1 MSELVQSNVSKRRLR
16 VLSSSGF
23 AHFIHDG
30 LTDTVYVLL
39 PLWAAGFG
47 LSHAQVGLLKSCL
60 STGLAL
66 FQVPSGYL
74 AERFS
79 ERSVMVFGTA
89 LAGFGFLGLAI
100 SESFFGMAICLFAA
114 GVGCSVQHPIASAQV
129 STAYANGRRR
139 AALGT
144 YNFIG
149 DLGKVCIP
157 AGVAAIAAVYG
168 WQVGSASLGTLG
180 VIAAVILYVFLS
192 RIGIQN
198 KYKGESK
205 REIKTPPGETHSG
218 WGIVDGYGFS
228 ALVVISMID
237 SACRF
242 GVLTFIPFVL
252 ISKGAATESVGFAL
266 ALIFGGGALGKL
278 ICGLVAE
285 RMGILKTVVFTE
297 LSTVLLIFG
306 VLIVPLEGALVMLPV
321 LGVALNGT
329 SSVLYGTVGD
339 FIESERQAKGFGL
352 FYTFGI
358 GAGVAAPFG
367 FGLISDLWGLQTA
380 VSIMAMMVLLTLPF
394 CLVLRQSLANIH
406 CRA

>member
-1 MSELVQSNVSKRRLR
+1 MSDAIQSTVSKRRLR
-16 VLSSSGF
+16 VLTSSGF

-89 LAGFGFLGLAI
+89 LAGVGFLGLAVV
-100 SESFFGMAICLFAA
+100 ESFLGMAIFLFAA

-157 AGVAAIAAVYG
+157 AGVAGISAVYS

-180 VIAAVILYVFLS
+180 VIAAAILYVILS
-192 RIGIQN
+192 RIGMQDQ
-198 KYKGESK
+198 YK
-205 REIKTPPGETHSG
+205 RESRSVVNTISSEKHSG
-218 WGIVDGYGFS
+218 WGIVDRYGFS

-242 GVLTFIPFVL
+242 GVLTFVPFVL

-297 LSTVLLIFG
+297 LSTVLLIFS
-306 VLIVPLEGALVMLPV
+306 VLFVPLEWALVMLPI

-339 FIESERQAKGFGL
+339 FIDSERQAKGFAL

-367 FGLISDLWGLQTA
+367 FGLISDAWGLQTA
-380 VSIMAMMVLLTLPF
+380 VSTMAMMVLLTLPF
-394 CLVLRQSLANIH
+394 CLVVQQSLANIPR
-406 CRA
+406 RA

>member
-1 MSELVQSNVSKRRLR
+1 MSDAIQSTVSKRRLR
-16 VLSSSGF
+16 VLTSSGF

-89 LAGFGFLGLAI
+89 LAGVGFLGLAVV
-100 SESFFGMAICLFAA
+100 ESFLGMAIFLFAA

-157 AGVAAIAAVYG
+157 AGVAGISAVYS

-180 VIAAVILYVFLS
+180 VIAAAILYVILS
-192 RIGIQN
+192 RIGMQDQ
-198 KYKGESK
+198 YK
-205 REIKTPPGETHSG
+205 RESRSEVNTISSEKHSG
-218 WGIVDGYGFS
+218 WGIVDRYGFS

-242 GVLTFIPFVL
+242 GILTFVPFVL

-297 LSTVLLIFG
+297 LSTVLLIFS
-306 VLIVPLEGALVMLPV
+306 VLFIPLEWALVMLPI

-339 FIESERQAKGFGL
+339 FIDSERQAKGFAL

-367 FGLISDLWGLQTA
+367 FGLISDVWGLQTA
-380 VSIMAMMVLLTLPF
+380 VSTMAMMVLLTLPF
-394 CLVLRQSLANIH
+394 CLVVQQSLANIPR
-406 CRA
+406 RA